1 MSHRGTHS
9 LDARRFRPAIALAAF
24 ANVFLAQSAL
34 AEGLKPIEYV
44 YANGTKIKLSGQL
57 NVGVLS
63 YDDGAATNTTFVD
76 NDNSSSRAR
85 VQLFTSLGAWNLESV
100 FEAEYQPLASNTVS
114 QLNKTPNWNFPK
126 TNIRKA
132 EIILS
137 NDMYGKFYFGQ
148 GSMAS
153 DGTAEVDKSGTGVI
167 AYASVSDSAAGY
179 FFRFSG
185 AGLSKRRVGS
195 AFSDFDGLSRKVRVR
210 YDTPSYNGFS
220 LHTSWGQDLLAERNN
235 PLYDIAAVYNG
246 DMEAFSIGA
255 AAAVARDTRT
265 NTNIFSA
272 SVSGLHKESGV
283 SLTLATGGRNDGGM
297 GYYGYAKLG
306 YEHRFFP
313 VGSTAASVDVYLGD
327 DIATTA
333 SNSTSVGLALVQNF
347 DDQNIKLWGTWRT
360 YRYDDSTASYENGQA
375 VFGGVLFKF

>member
-1 MSHRGTHS
+1 MDRKRH
-9 LDARRFRPAIALAAF
+9 AYAIALTAL
-24 ANVFLAQSAL
+24 ANVLLAQSAV

-44 YANGTKIKLSGQL
+44 YSNGTKIRLSGQL
-57 NVGVLS
+57 NMGVLN

-76 NDNSSSRAR
+76 NDNSSTRAR
-85 VQLFTSLGAWNLESV
+85 LQLFSSFGEWNLESI
-100 FEAEYQPLASNTVS
+100 FEAEYQPPASNTVS

-137 NDMYGKFYFGQ
+137 NDMYGRFYVGQ

-153 DGTAEVDKSGTGVI
+153 DGTAEVDKSGTSVI
-167 AYASVSDSAAGY
+167 AYASVADSAAGY

-185 AGLSKRRVGS
+185 AGLSTRTVGS
-195 AFSDFDGLSRKVRVR
+195 AFSDFDGLGRKTRVR
-210 YDTPSYNGFS
+210 YDTPSFNGFS
-220 LHTSWGQDLLAERNN
+220 LRTSWGHDLLAERNN
-235 PLYDIAAVYNG
+235 PLYDLAAVYNG
-246 DMEAFSIGA
+246 ETEAFSIGA
-255 AAAVARDTRT
+255 AAAIARNTRS

-272 SVSGLHKESGV
+272 SVSGLHKQSGV
-283 SLTLATGGRNDGGM
+283 SLTLATGGQNDGGM

-306 YEHRFFP
+306 YEHRFFA
-313 VGSTAASVDVYLGD
+313 VGSTAASVDVYAGD
-327 DIATTA
+327 DIATAAST
-333 SNSTSVGLALVQNF
+333 SNSIGLALVQNF

-360 YRYDDSTASYENGQA
+360 YRYDDRTASYENGQA